1 MAHKENVE
9 LFNSRC
15 NECGCA
21 DLLKTDGL
29 NIFVHPEIPDKVITQ
44 VINTFNLSVDEC
56 ILVVFDIFRENRF
69 DKSIVVTDWGISF
82 VLDED
87 EVANWLFW
95 SDIKHVEFTNN
106 ILFFYDYNELDV
118 LSVDFSLFV
127 KDRSNLQIIGIVFS
141 QIFDE
146 IAKRSMSKV
155 PVVENNEKVSA
166 SQSVLEQY
174 VSSNKNDSKV
184 RKYSKYEIEMFKEN
198 SISKV
203 RDLLILWSV
212 IAFICLLIGGF
223 MVVISMILAIPIII
237 LFLSYLSLKNKADDY
252 WQKEY
257 SKQWKNLSD
266 YDKLKTVGRVAGVIF
281 KIFG

>member
-1 MAHKENVE
+1 
-9 LFNSRC
+9 
-15 NECGCA
+15 
-21 DLLKTDGL
+21 
-29 NIFVHPEIPDKVITQ
+29 
-44 VINTFNLSVDEC
+44 
-56 ILVVFDIFRENRF
+56 
-69 DKSIVVTDWGISF
+69 
-82 VLDED
+82 
-87 EVANWLFW
+87 
-95 SDIKHVEFTNN
+95 
-106 ILFFYDYNELDV
+106 
-118 LSVDFSLFV
+118 
-127 KDRSNLQIIGIVFS
+127 
-141 QIFDE
+141 
-146 IAKRSMSKV
+146 MSKV

-212 IAFICLLIGGF
+212 IAFICLLVGGF